1 MSAAA
6 TPRRR
11 DGRVKNL
18 TAESF
23 AASQNVSRETFLRL
37 EAYVALLTK
46 WQSAINLI
54 GRDTLDDVWRRH
66 IQDSAQL
73 AGLIPDDAKTLTDLG
88 SGAGFPGLVLA
99 IMCDLDVTLIESAGK
114 KASFLREAARLTNAR
129 ATVLSQ
135 RIEAAPPVI
144 SDVDTARALA
154 PLDMLLGYAARFAGP
169 DTLCLFPKGARAE
182 AELTEAAKSWT
193 MNVTRH
199 PSVTDDQGVIL
210 EIRGLVRG

>member
-6 TPRRR
+6 TRLRR

-73 AGLIPDDAKTLTDLG
+73 AGLVPDTAKTLTDLG

-135 RIEAAPPVI
+135 RIEAAPPVV
-144 SDVDTARALA
+144 SDVVTARALA